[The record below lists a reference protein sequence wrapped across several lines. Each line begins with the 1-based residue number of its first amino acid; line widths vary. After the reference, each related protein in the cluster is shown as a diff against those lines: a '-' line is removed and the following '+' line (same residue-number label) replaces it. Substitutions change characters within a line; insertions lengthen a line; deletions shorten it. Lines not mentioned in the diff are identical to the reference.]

1 MIFEERP
8 APEGLEAAV
17 ARLWYLEVPR
27 LREFEKIL
35 PLPYVHLIVNL
46 SEPYT
51 IYDRSGA
58 AVRVDDSF
66 VSGIQSEYLIIASPP
81 VIRHVGVEL
90 RPGGFGL
97 VSKTSG
103 ASVAGRVVG
112 AEAVMGDGGALA
124 AALRSGSDP
133 ASTLDMLTK
142 ALIRLGADWTAD
154 PIVEATL
161 SAIHADDGPQ
171 LGATAERLGVSHRTL
186 LNRFRR
192 VVGTTPRVYAQ
203 VWRFHRFVVRLQQQ
217 PLPPDWAALAPQ
229 VGYYDQPHVIRA
241 FRRFSGWT
249 PTQYLRR
256 IEAFG
261 PEAAVFVP
269 LDQVPDR

>member
-8 APEGLEAAV
+8 APVGLESAIS
-17 ARLWYLEVPR
+17 RLWYLEVPR
-27 LREFEKIL
+27 VREFEKIL

-46 SEPYT
+46 SEPYA

-58 AVRVDDSF
+58 AVRVDDAF

-90 RPGGFGL
+90 RPGGLGL
-97 VSKTSG
+97 ISKMPG
-103 ASVAGRVVG
+103 ASLAGRVVG
-112 AEAVMGDGGALA
+112 ADAVMGDRGAFSS
-124 AALRSGSDP
+124 ALRSAPDP
-133 ASTLDMLTK
+133 GSTLDTLAEAME
-142 ALIRLGADWTAD
+142 RLGATWTAD
-154 PIVEATL
+154 PTVEATL

-171 LGATAERLGVSHRTL
+171 LGAIAERLGVSHRTL

-203 VWRFHRFVVRLQQQ
+203 VWRFHRFVLALQRQ

-249 PTQYLRR
+249 PTEYLRR

-261 PEAAVFVP
+261 PEAAGFVP
-269 LDQVPDR
+269 LDEVPHR